1 MARGRSGRIVVEVDA
16 DLKRRL
22 YAVLSVRE
30 LTLKDWFTTQ
40 ARELLAEHE
49 QPSLLPKGPRRDQER
64 QP

>member
-1 MARGRSGRIVVEVDA
+1 MDA

-30 LTLKDWFTTQ
+30 LTLKDWFTAQ

-49 QPSLLPKGPRRDQER
+49 QPSLLPKGDRRDQER
-64 QP
+64 KP